1 MKINYLELIGY
12 LASAF
17 VLASMLMSS
26 VVKLRVINLTG
37 ALLFSIYGFLI
48 DSLPVGIMNACI
60 VVANGY
66 HLSKMTQSKENFS
79 LIQLKDDSLYLKKF
93 ITFYKKDIEKFFETF
108 VFDQSKYLYSFL
120 FLRNTTVAG
129 ILLCEKYDDNTLI
142 IDIDYVIP
150 KYRDLKIGKYIY
162 KNQTQFFKEKGFN
175 RLLILPKTP
184 EHERYAKFMGFE
196 QQNEFF
202 VLNI

>member
-1 MKINYLELIGY
+1 MKINYLELVGY

-48 DSLPVGIMNACI
+48 GSLPVGIMNACI

-66 HLSKMTQSKENFS
+66 HLMKMTQSKESFS
-79 LIQLKDDSLYLKKF
+79 LIQLREDSLYLKKF
-93 ITFYKKDIEKFFETF
+93 ITFHKKDMEKFFKTF
-108 VFDQSKYLYSFL
+108 DFDQSKYLYSFL

-129 ILLCEKYDDNTLI
+129 VLLCEKYDENTLI
-142 IDIDYVIP
+142 IDIDYVISR
-150 KYRDLKIGKYIY
+150 YRDLKIGKYIY

-175 RLLILPKTP
+175 RLLIAPKTP
-184 EHERYAKFMGFE
+184 EHQKYVKFMGFE